1 MRCLE
6 LNENKEKN
14 ARRMTAVNPWKRHE
28 QYALQQTSVQ
38 ASNHHC
44 YTAIQIKAQ
53 YCRCELRVRLCLT

>member
-28 QYALQQTSVQ
+28 QYALQQTSPKTTHGFKP
-38 ASNHHC
+38 ATT
-44 YTAIQIKAQ
+44 TATPLSKSKPNIA
-53 YCRCELRVRLCLT
+53 VGN